1 MDPNI
6 EWNEPGGGRAPSG
19 AFRGPQSVGN
29 DVFSAV
35 PENFE
40 AFTAEPDRFFEAF
53 GDHVDVTGQFRG
65 KPKSGRDMTAGFAHV
80 WQMRDGKTA
89 RFHNYVDA
97 AAWAEGWGGS

>member
-53 GDHVDVTGQFRG
+53 GDHVVVTGQFRG
-65 KPKSGRDMTAGFAHV
+65 KPKSGGDMTAGFAHV